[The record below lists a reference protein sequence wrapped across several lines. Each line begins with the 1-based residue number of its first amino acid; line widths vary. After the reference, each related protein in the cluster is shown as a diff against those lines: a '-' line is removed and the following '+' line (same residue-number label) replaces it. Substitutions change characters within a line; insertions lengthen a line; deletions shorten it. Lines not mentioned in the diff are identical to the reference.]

1 MGDWH
6 NYDFAGKRA
15 LLVEDNLINTFVQQ
29 KMLEAVGFQVITAE
43 NGKLGVEQY
52 KAFGEGYFDVILM
65 DINMPIMDGWAA
77 TRQIRNLKRSDAPT
91 IPIIAITTS
100 DYQEDI
106 CKSEAA
112 GMNEHLVKPIVP
124 EVLFRCLTEYL

>member
-15 LLVEDNLINTFVQQ
+15 LLVEDNAINTFVQQ
-29 KMLEAVGFQVITAE
+29 RMLEAVGFQVTTAE
-43 NGKLGVEQY
+43 NGKLGVERYQDCE
-52 KAFGEGYFDVILM
+52 EGYFDVILM
-65 DINMPIMDGWAA
+65 DINMPVMDGWTA
-77 TRQIRNLKRSDAPT
+77 TRQIRSLKRKDAST
-91 IPIIAITTS
+91 IPIIAVTTS

-106 CKSEAA
+106 CKSEEA
-112 GMNEHLVKPIVP
+112 GMTEHLAKPIVP

>member
-1 MGDWH
+1 MGDWS
-6 NYDFAGKRA
+6 NYNFAGKRA

-29 KMLEAVGFQVITAE
+29 RMLEAVGFQVITAE

-52 KAFGEGYFDVILM
+52 TAFEEGYFDVILM

-77 TRQIRNLKRSDAPT
+77 TRQIRSLKRNDAPT

-100 DYQEDI
+100 DYEEDI
-106 CKSEAA
+106 CKSEEA